1 MLDSLLK
8 AGADAAVAEA
18 PPYVAGQWGG
28 NGPEVT
34 RTGPYLRRVVS
45 RTTTATGEEV
55 ADALAYARS
64 SARTVAGLAP
74 ALRADILDRASR
86 AASAHREGLARLLAL
101 ELGKPLKD
109 GLGEIDRVAD
119 TFAVCASEARHIGGE
134 TLPVAGWQ
142 RGVGNTAFTYRAP
155 AGVALAI
162 TPFNAPANLLAHKL
176 GASFA
181 AGNTTLVKAPPQAP
195 AATAAIVALLLESGM
210 PPQAVQLLHGG
221 AEVGALL
228 CAADEVAVISFTG
241 SAETGRA
248 VARAA
253 GAKRLVLELG
263 GNAAT
268 IVCEDA
274 DTGQAAKECARTG
287 YSNSGQSCISVQRVY
302 VHRSSYDAFLDA
314 FTAAVDTLKVG
325 DPIDPATDVGA
336 MVDEEAAERVV
347 RWSAEAAGSGA
358 RVLRGGTRDGATAA
372 PTVVADPAPDASV
385 VVHEV
390 FGALVAVLPYDDFG
404 AVIDACNTS
413 RYGLQAGL
421 FTRDMGRIITAW
433 RELETGALIV
443 GGSSNY
449 RLDHVP
455 FGGVKDSGFGRETP
469 RSMIDDY
476 TVVKTLMLRGLSVW
490 GDTSLLDAA
499 AMDTTSTG
507 TTSTDGETDA

>member
-8 AGADAAVAEA
+8 AGSDVAVAEA
-18 PPYVAGQWGG
+18 PPFVAGEWGG
-28 NGPEVT
+28 GGPELT

-55 ADALAYARS
+55 ARALSYARAG
-64 SARTVAGLAP
+64 ARTVAGLAP
-74 ALRADILDRASR
+74 AARAGILERAS
-86 AASAHREGLARLLAL
+86 AAATAHREGLARLLAM
-101 ELGKPLKD
+101 ELGKPVRD

-119 TFAVCASEARHIGGE
+119 TFAVCAAEARRIGGE
-134 TLPVAGWQ
+134 TLPVAGWA

-155 AGVALAI
+155 AGVTLAI

-181 AGNTTLVKAPPQAP
+181 AGNSTLVKGPPQAP
-195 AATAAIVALLLESGM
+195 ASTAAVVALLLESGM

-221 AEVGALL
+221 GEVGALL

-241 SAETGRA
+241 SAATGRE

-274 DTGQAAKECARTG
+274 DIERAARQCARTG

-302 VHRSSYDAFLDA
+302 VHSSRYEAFLGHFA
-314 FTAAVDTLKVG
+314 AAVGELRVG
-325 DPIDPATDVGA
+325 DPLDPDTDVGS
-336 MVDEEAAERVV
+336 MVDEDAAERVV
-347 RWSAEAAGSGA
+347 RWSSEAAAAGA
-358 RVLRGGTRDGATAA
+358 RLVCGGTRDGATAA
-372 PTVVADPAPDASV
+372 PTIVAGPPPDSPV
-385 VVHEV
+385 VVREV
-390 FGALVAVLPYDDFG
+390 FGALVTVLPYDDFE
-404 AVIDACNTS
+404 AVLATCNES

-421 FTRDMGRIITAW
+421 FTHDMRRVLTAW
-433 RELETGALIV
+433 RELDTGALIV
-443 GGSSNY
+443 GGTSNY

-469 RSMIDDY
+469 RSMIEDY
-476 TVVKTLMLRGLSVW
+476 TVVKTLLLRELSIW
-490 GDTSLLDAA
+490 GEATDTGADA
-499 AMDTTSTG
+499 
-507 TTSTDGETDA
+507 